1 MSDFSETWSLVRG
14 RLIRDLEGL
23 SQEQLNWRLHPGVL
37 TLAELAVHVAGVEV
51 SFGSQ
56 LIGAELDELQLRLKA
71 AATDG
76 SVNDKPFPFSPDEL
90 TPEFVAKAF
99 EIGNAMIQPLIENPT
114 DEIRAK
120 EIVSALGP
128 VINGT
133 GAFARL
139 AYHPGYHQGQ
149 AYIIKTA
156 PGFPS

>member
-1 MSDFSETWSLVRG
+1 MSDFSETWSLIRG

-23 SQEQLNWRLHPGVL
+23 SHEQLNWRLHPGVL

-76 SVNDKPFPFSPDEL
+76 SVNDKPFPFSPEEL
-90 TPEFVAKAF
+90 TPDFVTKAF

>member
-23 SQEQLNWRLHPGVL
+23 SHEQLNWRLHPGVL

-56 LIGAELDELQLRLKA
+56 LIGAELDELHLRLKA

-76 SVNDKPFPFSPDEL
+76 SVNDKPFPFSAEEL

-114 DEIRAK
+114 EEIRAK

-156 PGFPS
+156 PGFPA

>member
-1 MSDFSETWSLVRG
+1 
-14 RLIRDLEGL
+14 
-23 SQEQLNWRLHPGVL
+23 
-37 TLAELAVHVAGVEV
+37 LAELAVHVAGVEV

-76 SVNDKPFPFSPDEL
+76 SVNDKPFPFSPEEL
-90 TPEFVAKAF
+90 TPEFVTKAF

-114 DEIRAK
+114 EEIRAK

-156 PGFPS
+156 PGFQS